1 MRKLLLLVLTV
12 LTIGCGS
19 YQYTSYRPT
28 IKSLL
33 AITETG
39 DTVSVSIREFER
51 QKYDTYTRFNY
62 NDSWYWNNWRYSN
75 NLRGFEYPNG
85 FWNNYGFNSYNWNNY
100 RPSIRP
106 KVKPKNRPRVK
117 PPKRRTTRQPRV
129 IPNNPPRRVNPP
141 TRRITPRRAT
151 PTRSGNNTRSSNK
164 Q

>member
-1 MRKLLLLVLTV
+1 MKKIIVLVCLI
-12 LTIGCGS
+12 LQSCGS
-19 YQYTSYRPT
+19 YTYESYRPT

-33 AITETG
+33 AITEAG
-39 DTVSVSIREFER
+39 DTVPVSMSEFER

-62 NDSWYWNNWRYSN
+62 NGSWHWNNWRYSN

-100 RPSIRP
+100 RPVIRP
-106 KVKPKNRPRVK
+106 KVQPKNRPR
-117 PPKRRTTRQPRV
+117 PRV

>member
-19 YQYTSYRPT
+19 YQYTSYSPT

-100 RPSIRP
+100 RPSVRP
-106 KVKPKNRPRVK
+106 KVQPKNRPRPRVNV
-117 PPKRRTTRQPRV
+117 PRPRV